1 MIPAINNKK
10 ETKQITI
17 KIDSDRWDWLT
28 YFAREDGVT
37 TTSLVKRLIAKHID
51 EYIEKRMPF

>member
-1 MIPAINNKK
+1 MNNKK
-10 ETKQITI
+10 DTREITI
-17 KIDSDRWDWLT
+17 KIDSDKWDWLA

-37 TTSLVKRLIAKHID
+37 TTKFVKRLIAKHID